1 MDFSALI
8 KKSFQFSWQ
17 NKILWIFGFLS
28 GGSGT
33 VAYLDPTIFNYS
45 FGGGDSPKI
54 QEGGEKIAASV
65 LGVTD
70 RSFSSM
76 PSETWLILAL
86 IIALI
91 ILILLLA
98 GIFVTNWASASLVF
112 SILQRN
118 VEKPT
123 FGSGA
128 RAGLKYWWKY
138 YLLTLVF
145 GAFIFTVL
153 FLLALP
159 VLVFFLAGFDALA
172 IVMLIL
178 GVIVFILFI
187 FAISL
192 VGTLIITLA
201 QRMIVHKG
209 IGVLESLRLSGGL
222 LKKHLGDSL
231 LTYLVALGLGF
242 AASFAFM
249 IAMLP
254 VGILLVVLVIAK
266 FWPILVLVLIPT
278 VIALFVAGGF
288 WQTFTAT
295 YWTLFYEHLAS
306 KEGW

>member
-17 NKILWIFGFLS
+17 NKTLWIFGFLS
-28 GGSGT
+28 GGAGT
-33 VAYLDPTIFNYS
+33 VAYVDPTIFNYS
-45 FGGGDSPKI
+45 FGGGDRPEI
-54 QEGGEKIAASV
+54 QKGGEKIATNV
-65 LGVTD
+65 LGLTD

-76 PSETWLILAL
+76 PSETWVILAL

-91 ILILLLA
+91 ILIILLV
-98 GIFVTNWASASLVF
+98 GIFVTNWASAGLVF

-145 GAFIFTVL
+145 GAFVFTVL
-153 FLLALP
+153 LLLALP
-159 VLVFFLAGFDALA
+159 VLIFFLAGFDALA

-178 GVIVFILFI
+178 GIIVFILFI

-201 QRMIVHKG
+201 QRMIIHKG
-209 IGVLESLRLSGGL
+209 VGVLESLRLSGGL
-222 LKKHLGDSL
+222 LKKHTGDYYL
-231 LTYLVALGLGF
+231 LPY
-242 AASFAFM
+242 
-249 IAMLP
+249 
-254 VGILLVVLVIAK
+254 
-266 FWPILVLVLIPT
+266 
-278 VIALFVAGGF
+278 
-288 WQTFTAT
+288 
-295 YWTLFYEHLAS
+295 Y
-306 KEGW
+306 